1 MGTSWR
7 CRRGDS
13 GWEHRGGV
21 GEVTVDGNIVKV
33 VMTTGDVGEVTVD
46 GNIVEVLER

>member
-7 CRRGDS
+7 CWRGDS

-21 GEVTVDGNIVKV
+21 GEVTVDGNIV
-33 VMTTGDVGEVTVD
+33 
-46 GNIVEVLER
+46 EVLER